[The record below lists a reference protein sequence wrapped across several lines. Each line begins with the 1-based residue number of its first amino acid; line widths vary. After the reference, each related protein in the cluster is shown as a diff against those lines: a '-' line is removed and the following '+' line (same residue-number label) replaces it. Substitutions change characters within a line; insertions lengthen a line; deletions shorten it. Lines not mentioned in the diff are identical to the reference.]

1 MLLQVARVDYMTEC
15 IELCCGEPACDFV
28 MMKENKCYTVRCRG
42 GDTCTVEEGGDYQ
55 ISFVSR
61 QGEVAFSYVFF
72 LSSFLMFV
80 RLIDLVPPV
89 SFCQLNFQI
98 IYYQIELSLAF

>member
-28 MMKENKCYTVRCRG
+28 MLKGNKCYTVRCRG

-61 QGEVAFSYVFF
+61 QGEVAILFVFILRKSNLFSFVCAIQRSGSACVLLPAKFPNYL
-72 LSSFLMFV
+72 LS
-80 RLIDLVPPV
+80 
-89 SFCQLNFQI
+89 N
-98 IYYQIELSLAF
+98 